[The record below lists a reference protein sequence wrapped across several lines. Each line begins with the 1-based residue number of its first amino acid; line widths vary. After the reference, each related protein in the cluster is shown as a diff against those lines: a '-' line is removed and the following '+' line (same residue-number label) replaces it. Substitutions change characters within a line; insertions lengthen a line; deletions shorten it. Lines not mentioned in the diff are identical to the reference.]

1 MTHALSESSFPQP
14 ASAGSD
20 AVLTVSSLSAG
31 YGDVNVLWD
40 VSLHLH
46 RGEVVALV
54 GSNGAGKTTLLRVLS
69 GVLPIA
75 HGRILWKGRDIS
87 RTTCADRVVSGIVH
101 VPEGRHVFA
110 GLSVRNNLV
119 LGAIAQDHTK
129 DAIQSDLEWIYS
141 LFPELKTREKHI
153 AGLLSGGEQQML
165 AIGRGLMARPEL
177 LLIDEMSL
185 GLAPVVVERMLPSIS
200 KVSTERKVA
209 VLLVDQDVDLAL
221 EIASRGY
228 VLENGRVAMDGDAR
242 SLRDSDQIVER
253 YLRI

>member
-1 MTHALSESSFPQP
+1 MSHARPVISSPVSEKGAADVVLS
-14 ASAGSD
+14 
-20 AVLTVSSLSAG
+20 VSSLNAG

-54 GSNGAGKTTLLRVLS
+54 GSNGAGKTTLLRALS
-69 GVLPIA
+69 GVLPVT
-75 HGRILWKGRDIS
+75 HGHLQWKGRDVTH
-87 RTTCADRVVSGIVH
+87 TTCTDRVVSGIVH
-101 VPEGRHVFA
+101 VPEGRHVFY

-119 LGAIAQDHTK
+119 LGAIAQNHTK
-129 DAIQSDLEWIYS
+129 QEIESDLEWIYS
-141 LFPELKTREKHI
+141 LFPELKTREKHV

-200 KVSTERKVA
+200 KVSAERKVA

-228 VLENGRVAMDGDAR
+228 VLENGRVALEGDAR
-242 SLRDSDQIVER
+242 ALRESDQIVER
-253 YLRI
+253 YLRM